1 MSIAAH
7 DLDDRIGQI
16 IILTERLTDLI
27 AAETRA
33 FEANRPQD
41 VAATVGETAKLANI
55 YRMESTRLK
64 RDPSLLQ
71 GANLKQRVALVRAT
85 EAFDAVL
92 ARHGRVLESAKSIT
106 EGLVQAI
113 AKEVATTRVKAAG
126 YTALAKATPVNGT
139 AITLNKRA

>member
-1 MSIAAH
+1 MSISAH
-7 DLDDRIGQI
+7 NAEDRIDQI
-16 IILTERLTDLI
+16 IILTERLTDMI

-55 YRMESTRLK
+55 YRMESARLK
-64 RDPSLLQ
+64 QDPALLHK
-71 GANLKQRVALVRAT
+71 ADLKQRVALVRAT

-113 AKEVATTRVKAAG
+113 AKEVASTRVKAAG
-126 YTALAKATPVNGT
+126 YTDLGRATPVNGT